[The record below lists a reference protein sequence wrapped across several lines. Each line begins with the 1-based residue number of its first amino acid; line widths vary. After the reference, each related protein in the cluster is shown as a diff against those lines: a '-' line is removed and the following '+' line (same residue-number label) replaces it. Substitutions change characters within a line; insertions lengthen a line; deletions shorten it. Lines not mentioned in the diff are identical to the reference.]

1 MRKAWVFVFAK
12 MYLVQD
18 KGGAI
23 ALMIAALCFLGTW
36 PALLNLVERQ
46 GRNLMHT
53 YLDYSITNY
62 LVAIIFAFTLGQIGS
77 STPESPNFLTQLHQ
91 VNNFWCLRHCTKT
104 KRFASISRTQLWRTR
119 PTRLYPCH
127 SILRT
132 HELNPASE
140 VGEQWTPQKIWTTC
154 NCSHQNLQI
163 SKEVVEWWYSPEVEE
178 MRL

>member
-1 MRKAWVFVFAK
+1 LFSLSTRRQAGIAKRKNWNEFFFWSDSLVEKVTRRRKEEVDKKLLRKAWVFVFAK
-12 MYLVQD
+12 MYLVQE

-53 YLDYSITNY
+53 YLDYSFTNY

-91 VNNFWCLRHCTKT
+91 VNNFWCPR
-104 KRFASISRTQLWRTR
+104 
-119 PTRLYPCH
+119 
-127 SILRT
+127 
-132 HELNPASE
+132 
-140 VGEQWTPQKIWTTC
+140 
-154 NCSHQNLQI
+154 QNFQGGGR
-163 SKEVVEWWYSPEVEE
+163 VMV
-178 MRL
+178 